1 MIDLAGAVSEDL
13 ILWEKELMS
22 YKEPLRAPETY
33 NLDGILKKIQEAN
46 TNHPSE
52 YTRRANTAK
61 QAPYGGLHSCP
72 GRVRRH
78 VRSW

>member
-1 MIDLAGAVSEDL
+1 VIDLAGAVSEDL

-52 YTRRANTAK
+52 
-61 QAPYGGLHSCP
+61 
-72 GRVRRH
+72 
-78 VRSW
+78 